1 MIQGDKNTCRRT
13 IPKNYNNDKKHKN
26 INVIASDKI
35 FEYHKHIQSFS

>member
-1 MIQGDKNTCRRT
+1 MIHGNKNTCRA
-13 IPKNYNNDKKHKN
+13 IPINNNNDKKHKN